1 MIIFPLITPWVWFQI
16 LTASSL
22 DPSADSLD
30 DEADVS
36 PPSGAIAIFAG
47 ADT

>member
-22 DPSADSLD
+22 DASADSLLGQ
-30 DEADVS
+30 S
-36 PPSGAIAIFAG
+36 
-47 ADT
+47 

>member
-22 DPSADSLD
+22 DASADSL
-30 DEADVS
+30 EGRVDVS
-36 PPSGAIAIFAG
+36 PTSGVIFAG
-47 ADT
+47 AET

>member
-22 DPSADSLD
+22 DASAHSLE

-36 PPSGAIAIFAG
+36 PPPRAITIFAG

>member
-22 DPSADSLD
+22 DSSADGLE

-36 PPSGAIAIFAG
+36 PPLGAIATFAG